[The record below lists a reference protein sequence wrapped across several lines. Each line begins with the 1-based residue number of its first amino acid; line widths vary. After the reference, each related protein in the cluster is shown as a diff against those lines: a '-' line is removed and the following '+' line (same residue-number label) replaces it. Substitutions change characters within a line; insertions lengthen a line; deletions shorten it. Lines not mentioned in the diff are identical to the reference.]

1 MAHVFEPAPSARAK
15 CRGCGQ
21 AIGKGEVRFG
31 ERMQN
36 PFGDGEATLWFHPAC
51 AAWKRPAP
59 LLEAIAAG
67 TAVEVP
73 GREEIERTAVFAT
86 LHSRVPRIDGVE
98 RAPSGRASC
107 RQCKAVIEKG
117 AFRIRLVYFEDGR
130 FSPGGS
136 VHLGCRREYFETGDV
151 LAALLLFSPA
161 LADPERA
168 ELTRAC
174 AEDQEAPPA

>member
-1 MAHVFEPAPSARAK
+1 MPHVFEPAPSARAK

-21 AIGKGEVRFG
+21 PINRAEVRFG
-31 ERMQN
+31 ERMPN
-36 PFGDGEATLWFHPAC
+36 PFGDGEATLWFHPVC

-59 LLEAIAAG
+59 LLEALPAAA
-67 TAVEVP
+67 AVP
-73 GREEIERTAVFAT
+73 DREALERTAQFANA
-86 LHSRVPRIDGVE
+86 HPRVPRIDGAE

-107 RQCKAVIEKG
+107 RHCKAVIEKG
-117 AFRIRLVYFEDGR
+117 CWRIRLVYFEDGR

-161 LADPERA
+161 LAESDRA

-174 AEDQEAPPA
+174 AEGPAPPA